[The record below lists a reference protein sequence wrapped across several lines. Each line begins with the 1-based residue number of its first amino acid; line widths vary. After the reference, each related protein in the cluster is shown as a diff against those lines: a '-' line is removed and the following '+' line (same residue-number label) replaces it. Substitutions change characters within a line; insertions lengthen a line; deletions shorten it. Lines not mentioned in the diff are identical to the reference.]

1 VVSVRLRFHRSTID
15 CREWYKSGETAPPD
29 WYCARTT
36 DGVPV
41 GADFT
46 VDPLLSQAG
55 RLVLKSGAVL
65 QHDNRGRTNGQLDR
79 PGETC
84 ANSSNS
90 IALNHQTGV
99 VPFVLFAS
107 LLHIADFSICES
119 HLHILVVEDDLRSQF
134 GHLERLP
141 ESSGHLIHGLPTSM
155 VGGGA
160 SAGGGGGAIVGI

>member
-1 VVSVRLRFHRSTID
+1 MASL
-15 CREWYKSGETAPPD
+15 TAP
-29 WYCARTT
+29 ARL
-36 DGVPV
+36 
-41 GADFT
+41 A
-46 VDPLLSQAG
+46 
-55 RLVLKSGAVL
+55 
-65 QHDNRGRTNGQLDR
+65 
-79 PGETC
+79 

-141 ESSGHLIHGLPTSM
+141 ESSGHLIHGLANFDGWLRS
-155 VGGGA
+155 GGL
-160 SAGGGGGAIVGI
+160 GGGGAIVGI